1 MSFSSEV
8 KDELTQHIASARHCQ
23 IAELTALLLTAGEND
38 SAGIHLKTE
47 NYRVA
52 HKAGLL
58 IHRLFGIAC
67 QVRIRTYMEHS
78 SATVYDLFVS
88 EKEQAERI
96 CQACKLET
104 DKGLDRLVVQKTCCK
119 RAFLRG
125 IFLTSG
131 SVNNPEKSYHFEIAC
146 DTLKMAETIQEIMKS
161 FELDARIVKRKKSQ
175 VVYLKEGAMIVDAL
189 NVMEAH
195 RALMNMENVR
205 ILKDVRNQTNRKVNC
220 DLANI
225 NKTLTAA
232 GRQLEDIRYIERRKG
247 FSDLSEGLRQVAELR
262 LQEPEVSLKELG
274 EMLDPPVSK
283 SGVNHRLKKLSELA
297 ESLREADG
305 VGNG

>member
-146 DTLKMAETIQEIMKS
+146 DTLEMAETIQEIMKS

-175 VVYLKEGAMIVDAL
+175 VVYLR
-189 NVMEAH
+189 
-195 RALMNMENVR
+195 RA
-205 ILKDVRNQTNRKVNC
+205 
-220 DLANI
+220 
-225 NKTLTAA
+225 
-232 GRQLEDIRYIERRKG
+232 
-247 FSDLSEGLRQVAELR
+247 
-262 LQEPEVSLKELG
+262 P
-274 EMLDPPVSK
+274 
-283 SGVNHRLKKLSELA
+283 
-297 ESLREADG
+297 
-305 VGNG
+305 